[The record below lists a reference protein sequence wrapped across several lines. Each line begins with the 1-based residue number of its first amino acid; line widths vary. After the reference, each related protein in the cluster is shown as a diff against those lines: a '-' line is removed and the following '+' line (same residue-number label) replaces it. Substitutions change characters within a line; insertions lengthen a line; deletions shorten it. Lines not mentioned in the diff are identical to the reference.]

1 MRRRISVGWQIFL
14 GILTVA
20 LGAVL
25 AVGLVT
31 RRVVTGAVGEY
42 VTRMNPTVARPRM
55 MGRALLGA
63 AEQSF
68 IDGVNRGVLVGA
80 VISFGIAAAAAFFIA
95 RYLTRPLRSLETAAE
110 ELAGGDL
117 THRVELEG
125 PAEVVAL
132 GEAFNAMADSLEEA
146 EDLRR
151 RMVADV
157 AHELRNPIAAIRAQ
171 VDGMAEGV
179 LPADAA
185 RLGSVSEDV
194 AHLSALVDDLQVL
207 AVAEAGRLAYDM
219 GPVDLADLCEREA
232 HRASASAREGVTV
245 DAHTSG
251 PTLVD
256 ADERR
261 LSEVLRN
268 LLGNAVRHTERGSV
282 SVTVST
288 VATGWGTVAEVRVS
302 DTGEGISE
310 DDLPY
315 IFERF
320 YRADSSRA
328 AATGGSGLGLS
339 ISRRIIED
347 HGGEMFAESVAG
359 EGTTIGFRLPLA

>member
-1 MRRRISVGWQIFL
+1 MRGRISVGWQIFL

-31 RRVVTGAVGEY
+31 RRVVAGAVGEY

-80 VISFGIAAAAAFFIA
+80 LISFAIAAVAAFIIA

-110 ELAGGDL
+110 ELAGGDP
-117 THRVELEG
+117 THRVELDG

-179 LPADAA
+179 LIADTA

-194 AHLSALVDDLQVL
+194 AHLTALVDDLQVL
-207 AVAEAGRLAYDM
+207 AVAEAGRLTYDM
-219 GPVDLADLCEREA
+219 GPVDLADLCVREA
-232 HRASASAREGVTV
+232 HRAAASARVGVTV
-245 DAHTSG
+245 DARADGS
-251 PTLVD
+251 VVVR

-282 SVTVST
+282 SVTANT
-288 VATGWGTVAEVRVS
+288 VATGSGTVAEVRVA
-302 DTGEGISE
+302 DTGEGISA

-347 HGGEMFAESVAG
+347 HGGEMFAESAAG
-359 EGTTIGFRLPLA
+359 QGTTIGFRLPLA

>member
-1 MRRRISVGWQIFL
+1 MRSRMSVGWQIFL

-31 RRVVTGAVGEY
+31 RRVVTSAIGEY

-63 AEQSF
+63 AERSF

-95 RYLTRPLRSLETAAE
+95 RYLTRPLHSLETAAE
-110 ELAGGDL
+110 ELASGDL
-117 THRVELEG
+117 SHRVELEG

-185 RLGSVSEDV
+185 RLGSVAEDV

-207 AVAEAGRLAYDM
+207 AVAEAGRLSYEM

-245 DAHTSG
+245 SAHAGG
-251 PTLVD
+251 PTWIH

-261 LSEVLRN
+261 ISEVLRN

-282 SVTVST
+282 SVTVDT
-288 VATGWGTVAEVRVS
+288 PTTERGTVAEVRVS
-302 DTGEGISE
+302 DTGEGISA

-347 HGGEMFAESVAG
+347 HGGEMFAESTPG
-359 EGTTIGFRLPLA
+359 HGTTIGFRLPLA